1 MERLKLE
8 KSLGNSVLWRRKQ
21 TRKLGEVTSG
31 GWAKAKWACKY
42 PLLSYLWMDVGKLKS
57 LWEKWF
63 FFFSNMPPSTQ
74 SCLAS
79 SFKVL
84 TACCFSG
91 ALLVLP
97 WPTNIG
103 TKCVHGLGMVPWSL
117 QMLGASCWLLLFII
131 KNTRSCVELCN
142 TSFPSL
148 ELLDQCFD
156 IARQT

>member
-63 FFFSNMPPSTQ
+63 VFFFFST
-74 SCLAS
+74 CH
-79 SFKVL
+79 
-84 TACCFSG
+84 
-91 ALLVLP
+91 LP
-97 WPTNIG
+97 RRA
-103 TKCVHGLGMVPWSL
+103 VWSL
-117 QMLGASCWLLLFII
+117 PLRC
-131 KNTRSCVELCN
+131 
-142 TSFPSL
+142 
-148 ELLDQCFD
+148 
-156 IARQT
+156 